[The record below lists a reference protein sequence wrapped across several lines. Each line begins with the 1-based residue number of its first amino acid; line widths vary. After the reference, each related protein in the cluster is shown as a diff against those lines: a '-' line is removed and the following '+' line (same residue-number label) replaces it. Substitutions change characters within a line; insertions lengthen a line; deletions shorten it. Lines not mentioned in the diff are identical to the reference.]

1 MVIDP
6 LHSYFEELKTIKP
19 ANQKEYED
27 LWKKA
32 KKGDKKAFNRLI
44 ELNYCLVIPIAKRF
58 SKKGVDFMDLISDG
72 NMGLV
77 RAVEK
82 FDIKKNTKFSTYA
95 TYWIE
100 QFIRK
105 SIEDNSKTIRI
116 PSYMFD
122 IINKWKKIRNQLLGN
137 LGREPSI
144 KEIAHK
150 MKISIDQANEI
161 NKTIFSVDNIDSLDS
176 TINEDSESSKKDTL
190 RDTILKTPE
199 AITEIIRNSNNV
211 QKALDFLPEREAEII
226 KLRFGLGGIAHCS
239 LDEVGKKFKLSRE
252 RVRQIELKAFQR
264 LKGIFIKLKLAE
276 KSDVDKLILDQRESR
291 FADIQKDRRI

>member
-19 ANQKEYED
+19 VNQKEYEQ
-27 LWKKA
+27 LWKKS

-58 SKKGVDFMDLISDG
+58 SKKGVDFMDLIADG

-77 RAVEK
+77 KAVEK
-82 FDIKKNTKFSTYA
+82 FDITKNTRFSTYA

-122 IINKWKKIRNQLLGN
+122 IINKWKKVRNQLMAN

-161 NKTIFSVDNIDSLDS
+161 NKTIFSVDTVDSLDS
-176 TINEDSESSKKDTL
+176 TISEDSETSKKDTL
-190 RDTILKTPE
+190 KDTILKTPE

-211 QKALDFLPEREAEII
+211 QKALDCLPEREAEVI
-226 KLRFGLGGIAHCS
+226 KLRFGIGNIAHCS

-252 RVRQIELKAFQR
+252 RVRQIELKGFQR

-276 KSDVDKLILDQRESR
+276 KPDIEKLTLDQRSSR
-291 FADIQKDRRI
+291 FEDINKDRRA

>member
-82 FDIKKNTKFSTYA
+82 FDTKKNTKFSTYA

-190 RDTILKTPE
+190 KDTILKTPE

-291 FADIQKDRRI
+291 YADIQKDRRI

>member
-82 FDIKKNTKFSTYA
+82 FDTKKNTKFSTYA

-122 IINKWKKIRNQLLGN
+122 IINRWKKIRNQLLGN

-190 RDTILKTPE
+190 KDTILKTPE

-291 FADIQKDRRI
+291 YADIQKDRRI

>member
-6 LHSYFEELKTIKP
+6 LHSYFSELRAIKP
-19 ANQKEYED
+19 ATQKEYIE

-32 KKGDKKAFNRLI
+32 KKGNKVAFNRLI

-58 SKKGVDFMDLISDG
+58 SKKGVDFMDLVSDG
-72 NMGLV
+72 NMGLI

-82 FDIKKNTKFSTYA
+82 FDLTKNVRFSTYA

-137 LGREPSI
+137 LGREPST
-144 KEIAHK
+144 KEIANK

-161 NKTIFSVDNIDSLDS
+161 NKTIFSVDTVDSLDS
-176 TINEDSESSKKDTL
+176 SINEDSETARKDTL
-190 RDTILKTPE
+190 KDTILGTPE
-199 AITEIIRNSNNV
+199 AITEIIRNANNV
-211 QKALDFLPEREAEII
+211 QKALDFLPERESEII

-239 LDEVGKKFKLSRE
+239 LDEVGKKFNLSRE

-264 LKGIFIKLKLAE
+264 LKGLFIKLKLAE
-276 KSDVDKLILDQRESR
+276 KPDVDKLILDQRGSR
-291 FADIQKDRRI
+291 YDEIKKDRRA

>member
-1 MVIDP
+1 MVMDP
-6 LHSYFEELKTIKP
+6 LRSYFEELRTIKP
-19 ANQKEYED
+19 ANKKEYTD

-32 KKGDKKAFNRLI
+32 KKGNKVAFNRLI

-58 SKKGVDFMDLISDG
+58 SKKGVDFMDLVSDG

-82 FDIKKNTKFSTYA
+82 FDLSKNVRFSTYA

-122 IINKWKKIRNQLLGN
+122 IINKWKKIRNQLLAE
-137 LGREPSI
+137 LGKEPSI
-144 KEIAHK
+144 KEIAQK
-150 MKISIDQANEI
+150 MKISVDQANEI

-176 TINEDSESSKKDTL
+176 TLNEDSESAKKDNL
-190 RDTILKTPE
+190 KDTILKTPE
-199 AITEIIRNSNNV
+199 AITEIIRNSSNI
-211 QKALDFLPEREAEII
+211 QKALDYLPEREAEII
-226 KLRFGLGGIAHCS
+226 KMRFGLGGIAHCS
-239 LDEVGKKFKLSRE
+239 LDEVGKKLNLSRE
-252 RVRQIELKAFQR
+252 RVRQIELRGFQR
-264 LKGIFIKLKLAE
+264 LKGIFIKLNLAE
-276 KSDVDKLILDQRESR
+276 KSDVAKLILDQRGMR
-291 FADIQKDRRI
+291 FENIKRDRRI

>member
-19 ANQKEYED
+19 VNQKEYEQ

-58 SKKGVDFMDLISDG
+58 SKKGVDFMDLIADG

-77 RAVEK
+77 KAVEK
-82 FDIKKNTKFSTYA
+82 FDLAKNTRFSTYA

-122 IINKWKKIRNQLLGN
+122 IINKWKKIRNQLLAN

-144 KEIAHK
+144 KEIARK

-161 NKTIFSVDNIDSLDS
+161 NKTIFSVDTVDSLDS
-176 TINEDSESSKKDTL
+176 AISDDSETSKKDTIK
-190 RDTILKTPE
+190 DTILKTPE
-199 AITEIIRNSNNV
+199 AITEIIRNSNNI
-211 QKALDFLPEREAEII
+211 QKALDCLPEREAEVI
-226 KLRFGLGGIAHCS
+226 KLRFGIGDIAHCS

-252 RVRQIELKAFQR
+252 RVRQIELKGFQR

-276 KSDVDKLILDQRESR
+276 KPDIDKLTLDQRSSR
-291 FADIQKDRRI
+291 FENINKDRRA

>member
-6 LHSYFEELKTIKP
+6 LHSYFSELKSIKP
-19 ANQKEYED
+19 VSKEEYIE

-32 KKGDKKAFNRLI
+32 KKGNKVAINRLI

-58 SKKGVDFMDLISDG
+58 SKKGVDFMDLVSDG

-82 FDIKKNTKFSTYA
+82 FDLSKNVRFSTYA

-161 NKTIFSVDNIDSLDS
+161 NKTIFSVDTVDSLDS
-176 TINEDSESSKKDTL
+176 SINEDSETSKKDTL

-199 AITEIIRNSNNV
+199 AITEIIRNANNV
-211 QKALDFLPEREAEII
+211 QKALDCLPEREAEII
-226 KLRFGLGGIAHCS
+226 KLRFGLGGISHCS

-264 LKGIFIKLKLAE
+264 LKGVFIKLKLAE
-276 KSDVDKLILDQRESR
+276 KSDVDRLILDQRGSR
-291 FADIQKDRRI
+291 YEDIKKDRRV

>member
-1 MVIDP
+1 
-6 LHSYFEELKTIKP
+6 
-19 ANQKEYED
+19 
-27 LWKKA
+27 
-32 KKGDKKAFNRLI
+32 
-44 ELNYCLVIPIAKRF
+44 
-58 SKKGVDFMDLISDG
+58 MDLVSDG

-82 FDIKKNTKFSTYA
+82 FDPGKNVRFSTYA

-150 MKISIDQANEI
+150 MKISVDQANEI
-161 NKTIFSVDNIDSLDS
+161 NKTIFAVDTVDSLDS
-176 TINEDSESSKKDTL
+176 SINEDSETSKKDTL

-199 AITEIIRNSNNV
+199 AITEIIRNANNV
-211 QKALDFLPEREAEII
+211 QKALDCLPEREAEII
-226 KLRFGLGGIAHCS
+226 KLRFGLGGISHCS

-264 LKGIFIKLKLAE
+264 LKGVFIKLKLAE
-276 KSDVDKLILDQRESR
+276 KSDVDRLILDQRSSR
-291 FADIQKDRRI
+291 YDDIKKDRRI

>member
-19 ANQKEYED
+19 ANQKEYAE

-122 IINKWKKIRNQLLGN
+122 IINRWKKIRNQLLGN

-144 KEIAHK
+144 KEIANK

-291 FADIQKDRRI
+291 FANIQKDRRI

>member
-82 FDIKKNTKFSTYA
+82 FDTKKNTKFSTYA

-190 RDTILKTPE
+190 KDTILKTPE

>member
-6 LHSYFEELKTIKP
+6 LHSYFSELKSIKP
-19 ANQKEYED
+19 VNKKEYAE

-32 KKGDKKAFNRLI
+32 KKGNKVAVNRLI

-58 SKKGVDFMDLISDG
+58 SKKGVDFMDLVSDG

-82 FDIKKNTKFSTYA
+82 FDLSKNVRFSTYA

-161 NKTIFSVDNIDSLDS
+161 NKTIFSVDTVDSLDS
-176 TINEDSESSKKDTL
+176 SINEDSETSKKDTL
-190 RDTILKTPE
+190 RDTLLKTPE
-199 AITEIIRNSNNV
+199 AITEIIRNANNV
-211 QKALDFLPEREAEII
+211 QKALDCLPEREAEII

-264 LKGIFIKLKLAE
+264 LKGVFIKLKLAE
-276 KSDVDKLILDQRESR
+276 KPDVDKLILDQRGSR
-291 FADIQKDRRI
+291 YDEIKKDRRA

>member
-19 ANQKEYED
+19 VNQKEYEQ

-58 SKKGVDFMDLISDG
+58 SKKGVDFMDLIADG

-77 RAVEK
+77 KAVEK
-82 FDIKKNTKFSTYA
+82 FDLTKNTRFSTYA

-122 IINKWKKIRNQLLGN
+122 IINKWKKVRNQLLGN

-144 KEIAHK
+144 KEIARK
-150 MKISIDQANEI
+150 MKISVEQANEI
-161 NKTIFSVDNIDSLDS
+161 NKTIFSVDTVDSLDS
-176 TINEDSESSKKDTL
+176 AISDDSETSKKDTIK
-190 RDTILKTPE
+190 DTILKTPE

-211 QKALDFLPEREAEII
+211 QKALDCLPEREAEVI
-226 KLRFGLGGIAHCS
+226 KLRFGIGNIAHCS

-252 RVRQIELKAFQR
+252 RVRQIELKGFQR

-276 KSDVDKLILDQRESR
+276 KPDIEKLTLDQRGSR
-291 FADIQKDRRI
+291 FENINKDRRA

>member
-291 FADIQKDRRI
+291 FADIKKDRRI

>member
-1 MVIDP
+1 MVLDP
-6 LHSYFEELKTIKP
+6 LHSYFSELRSIKP
-19 ANQKEYED
+19 VNKKEYIA

-32 KKGDKKAFNRLI
+32 KKGNKVAINRLI

-58 SKKGVDFMDLISDG
+58 SKKGVDFMDLVSDG

-82 FDIKKNTKFSTYA
+82 FDLSKNVRFSTYA

-144 KEIAHK
+144 KEIANK

-161 NKTIFSVDNIDSLDS
+161 NKTIFSVDTVDSLDS
-176 TINEDSESSKKDTL
+176 SINEDSETSKKDTL
-190 RDTILKTPE
+190 RDTLLKTPE
-199 AITEIIRNSNNV
+199 AITEIIRNANNV
-211 QKALDFLPEREAEII
+211 QKALDCLPEREAEII
-226 KLRFGLGGIAHCS
+226 KLRFGLGGISHCS

-264 LKGIFIKLKLAE
+264 LKGVFIKLKLAE
-276 KSDVDKLILDQRESR
+276 KPDVDKLILDQRGSR
-291 FADIQKDRRI
+291 YDEIKKDRRA

>member
-6 LHSYFEELKTIKP
+6 LHSYFTELRAIKP
-19 ANQKEYED
+19 VNQKEYIE

-32 KKGDKKAFNRLI
+32 KKGNKIAFNRLI

-58 SKKGVDFMDLISDG
+58 SKKGVDFMDLVSDG

-82 FDIKKNTKFSTYA
+82 FDLSKNVRFSTYA

-122 IINKWKKIRNQLLGN
+122 IINKWKKTRNQLLGN

-144 KEIAHK
+144 KEIARK

-161 NKTIFSVDNIDSLDS
+161 NKTIFSVDTIDSLDS
-176 TINEDSESSKKDTL
+176 SINEDSETSKKDTL
-190 RDTILKTPE
+190 KDTILRTPE
-199 AITEIIRNSNNV
+199 AITEIIRNATSV
-211 QKALDFLPEREAEII
+211 QKALDFLPERESEII
-226 KLRFGLGGIAHCS
+226 KLRFGLGGISHCS

-264 LKGIFIKLKLAE
+264 LKGVFIKLKLAE
-276 KSDVDKLILDQRESR
+276 KPDMEKLILDQRGSR
-291 FADIQKDRRI
+291 YDEIKKDRRA

>member
-1 MVIDP
+1 MVLDP
-6 LHSYFEELKTIKP
+6 LHSYFSELRSIKP
-19 ANQKEYED
+19 VSKKEYIA

-32 KKGDKKAFNRLI
+32 KKGNKVAINRLI

-58 SKKGVDFMDLISDG
+58 SKKGVDFMDLVSDG

-82 FDIKKNTKFSTYA
+82 FDLSKNVRFSTYA

-144 KEIAHK
+144 KEIANK

-161 NKTIFSVDNIDSLDS
+161 NKTIFSVDTVDSLDS
-176 TINEDSESSKKDTL
+176 SINEDSETSRKDTL
-190 RDTILKTPE
+190 RDTLLKTPE
-199 AITEIIRNSNNV
+199 AITEIIRNANNV
-211 QKALDFLPEREAEII
+211 QKALDCLPEREAEII
-226 KLRFGLGGIAHCS
+226 KLRFGLGGISHCS

-264 LKGIFIKLKLAE
+264 LKGVFIKLKLAE
-276 KSDVDKLILDQRESR
+276 KPDVDKLILDQRGSR
-291 FADIQKDRRI
+291 YDEIKKDRRA

>member
-82 FDIKKNTKFSTYA
+82 FDTKKNTKFSTYA

-190 RDTILKTPE
+190 KDTILKTPE
-199 AITEIIRNSNNV
+199 A
-211 QKALDFLPEREAEII
+211 
-226 KLRFGLGGIAHCS
+226 
-239 LDEVGKKFKLSRE
+239 
-252 RVRQIELKAFQR
+252 
-264 LKGIFIKLKLAE
+264 
-276 KSDVDKLILDQRESR
+276 
-291 FADIQKDRRI
+291 

>member
-6 LHSYFEELKTIKP
+6 LHSYFSELKSIKP
-19 ANQKEYED
+19 VNKKEYDD

-58 SKKGVDFMDLISDG
+58 SKKGVDFMDLVSDG

-82 FDIKKNTKFSTYA
+82 FDPGKNVRFSTYA

-150 MKISIDQANEI
+150 MKISVDQANEI
-161 NKTIFSVDNIDSLDS
+161 NKTIFAVDTVDSLDS
-176 TINEDSESSKKDTL
+176 SINEDSETSKKDTL

-199 AITEIIRNSNNV
+199 AITEIIRNANNV
-211 QKALDFLPEREAEII
+211 QKALDCLPEREAEII
-226 KLRFGLGGIAHCS
+226 KLRFGLGGISHCS

-264 LKGIFIKLKLAE
+264 LKGVFIKLKLAE
-276 KSDVDKLILDQRESR
+276 KSDVDRLILDQRSSR
-291 FADIQKDRRI
+291 YDDIKKDRRI

>member
-82 FDIKKNTKFSTYA
+82 FDTKKNTKFSTYA

-150 MKISIDQANEI
+150 MKILIDQANEI

-190 RDTILKTPE
+190 KDTILKTPE

-276 KSDVDKLILDQRESR
+276 KYRNNREASC
-291 FADIQKDRRI
+291 RI